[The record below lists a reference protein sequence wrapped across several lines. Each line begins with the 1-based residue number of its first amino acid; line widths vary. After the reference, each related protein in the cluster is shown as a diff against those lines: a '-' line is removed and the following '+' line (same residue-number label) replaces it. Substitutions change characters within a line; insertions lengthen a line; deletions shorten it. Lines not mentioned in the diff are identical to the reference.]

1 MFEFYAAITR
11 QDHQGLPNS
20 GFQKQE
26 CVTPIE
32 ALKMLTTWGAR
43 AEFQEQNKGKIKPG
57 YKADLTIL
65 SDDITKIESSKV
77 LNIEII
83 GTIVDGKFV
92 YQK

>member
-1 MFEFYAAITR
+1 MDNTCSLNEAWPFYTS
-11 QDHQGLPNS
+11 HS
-20 GFQKQE
+20 KKQ
-26 CVTPIE
+26 I
-32 ALKMLTTWGAR
+32 MS
-43 AEFQEQNKGKIKPG
+43 FKIKPG